1 MTSDTSGPGQGS
13 GVSRADR
20 PRGGLCR
27 RSPDDRQVDR
37 QGRWYEVSIT
47 RRLAVAIALILAASG
62 TVVALAAY
70 AYGREAAEAAYDRLL
85 AGAAFQIA
93 QSVAVSADRL
103 TVDLPVSAFE
113 LLALAPDDRV
123 VYRVLD
129 RTGATLTGYDDVAPP
144 ADHAA
149 DLVFYSSRRSGET
162 MRLASTRRR
171 FAEQAY
177 SGNVEIIVGHT
188 TRARD
193 DLAADIA
200 TKAML
205 IVAVAGV
212 VVAALTVFAV
222 RSSLAPLARIEA
234 ALAMRDPK
242 DLSPLAVRTP
252 REVEALVGGINRF
265 MDRLQRRM
273 TGMQTLIA
281 DTAHQLRT
289 PIAALRA
296 QAELAGEES
305 DPEALRAIAQKIR
318 RRAAGLGRLA
328 DQLLN
333 QALIVHRADALPDER
348 LDLREVAMRVA
359 DEADGLMPDGHL
371 RLSLGEDAVRIA
383 GDAFS
388 LAEAAKNLVHNAVRH
403 GAAPVSL
410 TVSANWDLGLA
421 EIAVLD
427 AGDGI
432 AEADWADSGRRF
444 SLATGRHTD
453 GAGIGLAIVNAVAAS
468 HGGRL
473 VFSRAADGRFR
484 AALQVPLAG
493 VGA

>member
-1 MTSDTSGPGQGS
+1 M
-13 GVSRADR
+13 
-20 PRGGLCR
+20 
-27 RSPDDRQVDR
+27 RS
-37 QGRWYEVSIT
+37 EVSIM
-47 RRLAVAIALILAASG
+47 RRLAVAIALILMASG
-62 TVVALAAY
+62 SVVAFAAY
-70 AYGREAAEAAYDRLL
+70 AYGRQAAEAAYDRLL

-93 QSVAVSADRL
+93 QSVEVSADRL

-123 VYRVLD
+123 VYRVVD
-129 RTGATLTGYDDVAPP
+129 RTGATLTGYDDLAPP
-144 ADHAA
+144 PAHAS
-149 DLVFYSSRRSGET
+149 DLVFYSSRHGGET
-162 MRLASTRRR
+162 MRLAATRRR

-177 SGNVEIIVGHT
+177 SGDVEILVGHT

-193 DLAADIA
+193 ALAADIA

-212 VVAALTVFAV
+212 VIAALTVFAV

-234 ALAMRDPK
+234 ALANRDPK
-242 DLSPLAVRTP
+242 DLSPLDVRTP

-273 TGMQTLIA
+273 AGMQTLIA

-296 QAELAGEES
+296 QAELASEES
-305 DPEALRAIAQKIR
+305 DPAALRAIAETIR
-318 RRAAGLGRLA
+318 RRASGLGRLA

-333 QALIVHRADALPDER
+333 QALVVHRADALPDER

-359 DEADGLMPDGHL
+359 DETDGLMPDCDL
-371 RLSLGEDAVRIA
+371 RLSLGEDPVRIA
-383 GDAFS
+383 GDSFS
-388 LAEAAKNLVHNAVRH
+388 LAEAAKNLLNNALRY
-403 GAAPVSL
+403 GAEPVSL
-410 TVSANWDLGLA
+410 TVSADWDQGLA

-427 AGDGI
+427 AGQGI

-444 SLATGRHTD
+444 SRAADRRSD

-493 VGA
+493 VGT